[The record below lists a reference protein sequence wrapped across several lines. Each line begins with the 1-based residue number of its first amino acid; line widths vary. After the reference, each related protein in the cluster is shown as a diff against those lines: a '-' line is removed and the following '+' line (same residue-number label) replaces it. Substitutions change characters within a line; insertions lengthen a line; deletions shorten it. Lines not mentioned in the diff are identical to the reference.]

1 MRAWHDL
8 VTAGLIGTERAVVPA
23 VSIPGLP
30 RGEDDAGDPA
40 AVLLDRAALATAA
53 RRAGR
58 RPDQAQP
65 LPECEN
71 DPRPAVSPAAA
82 DRLARMLTGEYPGL
96 LAEWLTVAVARG
108 LRPPP
113 QLLPALLDRA
123 RRDGRAGSGLMR
135 LVTEAGGPRARW
147 LARLNPDWE
156 FVTAQAQAGPDAWRL
171 GDTGQ
176 RRGYLTWMLSADA
189 DAARELIRTGWD
201 AAAAGERTMFLS
213 VLAGQLARPTSH
225 CLTPPWPTG
234 RRTCGPGPPTC
245 CPR

>member
-1 MRAWHDL
+1 MTAWHDL
-8 VTAGLIGTERAVVPA
+8 VTASLIGTERTVVPA
-23 VSIPGLP
+23 VRIPGLP

-40 AVLLDRAALATAA
+40 AVLLDRAALVTAA

-82 DRLARMLTGEYPGL
+82 DRLARMLTGEYSGL

-113 QLLPALLDRA
+113 QFLPALLDRA
-123 RRDGRAGSGLMR
+123 RRDGRADSGLMR

-147 LARLNPDWE
+147 LAGLNPDWA
-156 FVTAQAQAGPDAWRL
+156 FVTAQAQAGPDSMAARRHGPAARLPDLDAVRRRGRGPGADQDRL
-171 GDTGQ
+171 GYRG
-176 RRGYLTWMLSADA
+176 RRRADHVPV
-189 DAARELIRTGWD
+189 RPGRP
-201 AAAAGERTMFLS
+201 
-213 VLAGQLARPTSH
+213 ARP
-225 CLTPPWPTG
+225 G
-234 RRTCGPGPPTC
+234 
-245 CPR
+245 